1 MSSADYLVI
10 GGGLIGML
18 TARELALAGHKVR
31 LLERGKVGRESS
43 WAGGGILSPLHPWRY
58 PDEVTALAAWGQ
70 PRYPEVAKELQ
81 EQSGIDPQW
90 VRSGLLMLD
99 TSQREEAL
107 AWAGRHRYPMDLLT
121 GEAVRRCEPALRES
135 AAAEALFM
143 PEVAQVRN
151 PRLLQAARGSL
162 EVLGV
167 SLTEGC
173 EVTGLKI
180 FGDRVHGV
188 STSMGEFEAGNVIVA
203 GGAWTAR
210 LLAGT
215 GINMPVRPV
224 RGQMLL
230 FDAEPGAVNRIVLDG
245 DRYVIPRR
253 DGKVLVGST
262 VEEAGFVKETTDEAF
277 ETLKAAALALIP
289 RLADY
294 PVAHHW
300 AGLRPGSPRGVP
312 YVGPHPELRG
322 LYVNAGH
329 FRNGVVLGLASA
341 RLLAD
346 LVLGREPALDP
357 APYALGRTEP

>member
-18 TARELALAGHKVR
+18 TARELALAGNRVR
-31 LLERGKVGRESS
+31 LVERGSVGRESS

-58 PDEVTALAAWGQ
+58 PDEVTALAAWSQ
-70 PRYPEVAKELQ
+70 PRYPVLAKELH

-107 AWAGRHRYPMDLLT
+107 AWAGRHGYPMELLAD
-121 GEAVRRCEPALRES
+121 EAVRRCEPALGAS
-135 AAAEALFM
+135 AAEALFM

-151 PRLLQAARGSL
+151 PRLLQAMRGSL
-162 EVLGV
+162 QVLGV
-167 SLTEGC
+167 TLSEGH

-180 FGDRVHGV
+180 FGERVHGV
-188 STSMGEFEAGNVIVA
+188 STNMGEFEAGTVIVA

-215 GINMPVRPV
+215 GIDMQVRPV

-230 FDAEPGAVNRIVLDG
+230 FDAEPGVVSRIVLDG

-262 VEEAGFVKETTDEAF
+262 VEETGFLKETTEEAF

-289 RLADY
+289 RLGDY

-357 APYALGRTEP
+357 APYALGRAEP

>member
-18 TARELALAGHKVR
+18 TARELALAGHRVR
-31 LLERGKVGRESS
+31 IVERGRVGRESS

-58 PDEVTALAAWGQ
+58 PEEVTALAAWSQ
-70 PRYPEVAKELQ
+70 PRYPEVTRELHQ
-81 EQSGIDPQW
+81 QSGTDPEW
-90 VRSGLLMLD
+90 VQSGLLMLD
-99 TSQREEAL
+99 ASQRDEAL
-107 AWAGRHRYPMDLLT
+107 AWAERHGYAMERLT
-121 GEAVRRCEPALRES
+121 GEEVARCEPGLGR
-135 AAAEALFM
+135 AAGEALFM

-151 PRLLQAARGSL
+151 PRLLQAVRGSL

-167 SLTEGC
+167 TISEGH

-180 FGDRVHGV
+180 FGNRVHGV
-188 STSMGEFEAGNVIVA
+188 STNLGEVEAENVVVA

-215 GINMPVRPV
+215 GIKMPVRPV

-230 FDAEPGAVNRIVLDG
+230 FDAEPEVVRRIVLEG
-245 DRYVIPRR
+245 DRYVVPRR
-253 DGKVLVGST
+253 DGRVLVGST

-277 ETLKAAALALIP
+277 ESLRSAALELIP
-289 RLADY
+289 RLRDY
-294 PVAHHW
+294 PIEHHW
-300 AGLRPGSPRGVP
+300 AGLRPGSPRGIP
-312 YVGPHPELRG
+312 YIGAHPELRG
-322 LYVNAGH
+322 LYINAGH

-346 LVLGREPALDP
+346 LLLGREPAIDP
-357 APYALGRTEP
+357 APYAVGRPEP